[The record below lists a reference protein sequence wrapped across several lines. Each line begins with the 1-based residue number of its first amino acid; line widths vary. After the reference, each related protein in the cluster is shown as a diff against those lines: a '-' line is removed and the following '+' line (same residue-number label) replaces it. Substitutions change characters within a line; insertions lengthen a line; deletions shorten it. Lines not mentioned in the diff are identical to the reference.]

1 MEDRLGEFFII
12 ADAEVE
18 LIKITEQVRAFAEG
32 CGVKNGVAFVITQHT
47 TTGITINE
55 SLPCVEKDIEEQL
68 ERLIPTEYPF
78 HHNHYLPS
86 YGTIGGNAPGHL
98 KSLLTG
104 NHCVLP
110 LIDGKLKL
118 GDAADIYFCE
128 YDGIKKRKYVVYC
141 MGEA

>member
-1 MEDRLGEFFII
+1 MDCRIKELSVI
-12 ADAEVE
+12 ADAETQ
-18 LIKITEQVRAFAEG
+18 LIKITEDVKRVVEN
-32 CGVKNGVAFVITQHT
+32 CGISNGVAFVITLHT

-68 ERLIPTEYPF
+68 ERLIPSDYPF

-110 LIDGKLKL
+110 VIDGKVKL
-118 GDAADIYFCE
+118 GEAADIYFCE
-128 YDGIKKRKYVVYC
+128 YDGIKKRRYMVYC